1 MKIIGLAGRKQSGKT
16 ELSNVCK
23 TEFND
28 VMVFSFGNALKNL
41 CADILNINFDELNK
55 IKNIPDKF
63 SLIADDR
70 WVNIIHNRT
79 KIRKKL
85 IKKTIDGMTF
95 TSVRMMLQIIGT
107 NIIRRFNNNWHVDTL
122 INEIKEYERQNNEN
136 KIIIVDD
143 CRFINEK
150 KSLEELGAEIYFIIR
165 PNNFNVSNH
174 DSETGLKWDDFDYD
188 KIIINNVSIEKLKE
202 YWHIEMIKQLK
213 LSPCLENFE
222 NPILGDN
229 KNNVFEGFKY
239 SFSISNK
246 KWDGMAAGIIL
257 GTNSINK
264 EGNII
269 FHTDNQHLYNVV
281 YSSLYGE
288 LPTNNNITDIN
299 IYNPY
304 IIENLKMYMD

>member
-1 MKIIGLAGRKQSGKT
+1 MEIIGLAGRKQSGKT
-16 ELSNVCK
+16 ELANVCK

-41 CADILNINFDELNK
+41 CADILNISFSELNE
-55 IKNIPDKF
+55 IKNTPDKF

-70 WVNIIHNRT
+70 WISIIHKRT
-79 KIRKKL
+79 KINKTD
-85 IKKTIDGMTF
+85 IKKNIENITF

-122 INEIKEYERQNNEN
+122 INEIKEYEHQNNEN

-150 KSLEELGAEIYFIIR
+150 KALEELGAKIYFILR

-174 DSETGLKWDDFDYD
+174 DSETGLKWSDFDCS
-188 KIIINNVSIEKLKE
+188 KTIINNVSVEKLRE

-229 KNNVFEGFKY
+229 VNNVFKGFKY
-239 SFSISNK
+239 SFSINNE
-246 KWDGMAAGIIL
+246 KWNAMAAGIIL

-264 EGNII
+264 KGDIF

-288 LPTNNNITDIN
+288 LPTNDNITDIN